1 MKKRILALVLLAVL
15 LLPVLCACGN
25 KSDVLTQDQAI
36 EKVADHLNI
45 STKDMKNIYVHVSDG
60 ENNPCFSFHFD
71 YDGKEYSMMVDVVT
85 GEVME
90 SDH

>member
-1 MKKRILALVLLAVL
+1 MKKRIVVLIVLAAL

-25 KSDVLTQDQAI
+25 KSDILTQDQAVERI
-36 EKVADHLNI
+36 AEHLNI
-45 STKDMKNIYVHVSDG
+45 RTKDMEDIYVHVADG
-60 ENNPCFSFHFD
+60 ESNPCYSMHFT
-71 YDGKEYSMMVDVVT
+71 YNGKEYSLMVDVVT